1 MGIGGMA
8 VPQRRKRAVVS
19 GRRSRDKGSR
29 VERGFVELHRALGI
43 DAKRVP
49 LSGAAQG
56 FKGDIHLTLRGRAL
70 QAEVKARAAGSGF
83 VTLERWLGDND
94 ALFLRR
100 DRADAVVVLPWRTWA
115 WLVGEVDED
124 AE

>member
-1 MGIGGMA
+1 VSGLRS
-8 VPQRRKRAVVS
+8 RRKGA
-19 GRRSRDKGSR
+19 RR
-29 VERGFVELHRALGI
+29 ELEIVHAHRAIGV
-43 DAKRVP
+43 AARKVP

-115 WLVGEVDED
+115 WLVGEQ
-124 AE
+124 

>member
-1 MGIGGMA
+1 MLYEDA
-8 VPQRRKRAVVS
+8 ALS
-19 GRRSRDKGSR
+19 GRRSRDKGGR
-29 VERGFVELHRALGI
+29 REREFVELHRALGI

-115 WLVGEVDED
+115 WLVGEQ
-124 AE
+124 